1 MKQSPS
7 PHASERRGT
16 TPVQGTPLSTQEM
29 ADLFTQF
36 VAAERHVL
44 WVIDTQP
51 REQVHYVSPAFE
63 SLWGLSAQ
71 ALYADSRLWLDRVHP
86 DDREMVSTAFTR
98 WVASPLTP
106 CFDVEYRLV
115 RPDGSQRW
123 VHSLGHPPLA
133 SAAHVGRC
141 TGITEDV
148 TQRKLSDQAL
158 VDSQRRLAAVVA
170 NMTEGLIIASPEGV
184 LSEWNPAAL
193 AQHELDRLVADG
205 MSSAKV
211 TALFDVCNLAGE
223 RLPLRRWP
231 IPRLVAGE
239 VLKQEDF
246 LVRRTDID
254 WQRVMSCSGSRVDD
268 AQGRP
273 EFVLL
278 QCSDVTERRR
288 TEQEVVRLN
297 SELEKRVAERTAE
310 LQAAVKEIEAFSYSV
325 SHDLRAPLRALDGFS
340 QVLLEE
346 HGRLLPDEGRRY
358 LRIIRST
365 AQKMGHLIDDLLAF
379 SRLGRQALTRRR
391 VNSLQLVG
399 SAFDTLAV
407 QREGRQ
413 IEWRL
418 GELPDCDGDLA
429 LLRQVWI
436 NLLANAI
443 KYTGQSPKAIIEVGS
458 QSRADGVTEF
468 FVRDNGAGFDMQYV
482 HKLFGVFERLHRS
495 EEFEGTGVGLAIV
508 QRIVQRHGGVVRAEG
523 EVGRGATFYFTLGE
537 DERGPV

>member
-1 MKQSPS
+1 MKQSLPPPARPS
-7 PHASERRGT
+7 LGT
-16 TPVQGTPLSTQEM
+16 APVQATPLSMQEM

-63 SLWGLSAQ
+63 SLWGISAE
-71 ALYADSRLWLDRVHP
+71 ALYADSRIWLTRVHP
-86 DDREMVSTAFTR
+86 DDRDKVTTAFAC

-115 RPDGSQRW
+115 RADGSQRW
-123 VHSLGHPPLA
+123 LHSLGHPPLA
-133 SAAHVGRC
+133 SNPHVGRC
-141 TGITEDV
+141 TGISEDITE
-148 TQRKLSDQAL
+148 RKRADASLL
-158 VDSQRRLAAVVA
+158 VAQQRLAAIAAVA
-170 NMTEGLIIASPEGV
+170 PGV
-184 LSEWNPAAL
+184 LCSFRRNRHGQLSVPYGGPRMAELFGLPGMPLDKDGAPAWERIHPDDIS
-193 AQHELDRLVADG
+193 QI
-205 MSSAKV
+205 
-211 TALFDVCNLAGE
+211 NE
-223 RLPLRRWP
+223 RLDESSRHLSTWRTEFRVRLDDGAVRWLEGHATP
-231 IPRLVAGE
+231 MAQSNGS
-239 VLKQEDF
+239 F
-246 LVRRTDID
+246 LWHGTITDI
-254 WQRVMSCSGSRVDD
+254 
-268 AQGRP
+268 
-273 EFVLL
+273 
-278 QCSDVTERRR
+278 TERHH
-288 TEQEVVRLN
+288 TQEEIVRLN
-297 SELEKRVAERTAE
+297 SELERRVIERTAE

-346 HGRLLPDEGRRY
+346 HGKLLPDEGKRY
-358 LRIIRST
+358 LGIIRST

-391 VNSLQLVG
+391 INSLQLVG
-399 SAFDTLAV
+399 SAFDTLAA

-418 GELPDCDGDLA
+418 GELADCDGDLS

-436 NLLANAI
+436 NLIGNAI
-443 KYTGQSPKAIIEVGS
+443 KYTSQSPKAVIEVGS
-458 QSRADGVTEF
+458 QSRADGATEF

-495 EEFEGTGVGLAIV
+495 DEFEGTGVGLAIV
-508 QRIVQRHGGVVRAEG
+508 QRIVQRHGGEVRAEG

-537 DERGPV
+537 DERGPE